1 MRMRMRIR
9 MMMTMI
15 MSIKTWKKKV
25 KKKIV
30 LNTRGVKLIIV
41 EPAKGRMQQVP
52 LPPMI
57 GGLLLEDYE
66 FDHKCIFRQRL
77 IQHSYTEIGKS
88 KTSF

>member
-1 MRMRMRIR
+1 MRKNTKQLRTRKRMRMRIR
-9 MMMTMI
+9 MMMMTTII
-15 MSIKTWKKKV
+15 MSIKKWKKKV

-66 FDHKCIFRQRL
+66 FDHKCIF
-77 IQHSYTEIGKS
+77 G
-88 KTSF
+88 